1 MGFITKLDI
10 STSCDFGSQMM
21 QYASMVAISK
31 KTGLDVLFVKEYIE
45 QKWGFP
51 LSEPFKAPIN
61 VLPITDIDNLDIY
74 SVDIDHT
81 QAIDERLFYLDPNCN
96 YSLNG
101 LFNTYDIFHSI
112 QEEIIEL
119 FTFKDEIKEFCLD
132 YISQIK
138 QEDEILVSIHFR
150 RGDYLQVSS
159 LNLSLE
165 YYQEAVNKI
174 QSIFPNQKIKYLI
187 FSNGI
192 EWVKENFKLD
202 NCVYVE
208 GLDRFKDMCLMT
220 LCDHNIIA
228 NSTFS
233 WWGAYLNQNLN
244 KKIICP
250 YNYLNYL
257 PLNDIVNGKYF
268 PKEWISIN
276 KN

>member
-1 MGFITKLDI
+1 
-10 STSCDFGSQMM
+10 
-21 QYASMVAISK
+21 MVAISK

-61 VLPITDIDNLDIY
+61 VPPITDIDNLDIY

-81 QAIDERLFYLDPNCN
+81 QAIDERLFHLDPNCN

-257 PLNDIVNGKYF
+257 PLNNIVNGKYF